1 MQIFTRGLTN
11 LLFCCR
17 LAPVEQKSSTLE
29 WLSIGEA
36 AKYLGVSRDTLRR
49 WEKRDKI
56 KSYRTPSG
64 RRKYTL
70 YDLELAMHS
79 PKTTTP
85 SAYRPL
91 VPKQLAPQIKQ
102 ELVRQE
108 KPIQQ
113 ALTGTDLV
121 NRPEPS
127 LQPTSPI
134 PLVSPPP
141 KAGPPLAE
149 RQPTRLRTL
158 AVDITLILA
167 LLAILPVLINILLTL
182 LKGPGEII
190 SPIVEG
196 FPGF

>member
-1 MQIFTRGLTN
+1 M
-11 LLFCCR
+11 
-17 LAPVEQKSSTLE
+17 AQKSSTLE

-70 YDLELAMHS
+70 YDLELAMRS

-85 SAYRPL
+85 VTYRPL
-91 VPKQLAPQIKQ
+91 MPKQLAPQIEQ
-102 ELVRQE
+102 ETRSV
-108 KPIQQ
+108 P
-113 ALTGTDLV
+113 ALPAGRLV

-127 LQPTSPI
+127 LQPVPQPGLKQPEVNQI
-134 PLVSPPP
+134 PQIVQPTPSTPVTVPPV
-141 KAGPPLAE
+141 
-149 RQPTRLRTL
+149 QPTRLRSL
-158 AVDITLILA
+158 ALDITLILA
-167 LLAILPVLINILLTL
+167 LLAILPVAVNIFLTL

-190 SPIVEG
+190 SPIAGG
-196 FPGF
+196 F